1 MLNIS
6 VLIDSKNYIYGVNKP
21 IIDSMTNKDAKS
33 ENSRSP
39 RKGLMDEL
47 TSRGL
52 VHDVS
57 HSMIPSILDHNTTT
71 FYCGYDPTAPSL
83 HAGSLVPI
91 LLQKRLQIAGHRPIV
106 LIGGGTGMI
115 GDPSGKSDERNL
127 LTQQTL
133 AQNTSGLEQQFKT
146 YLDFSAGPNS
156 ALMLNNS
163 DWLEDQNLISFL
175 RDTGKHFPLGSML
188 SRESVKRRLD
198 SASGISFTEFAY
210 QVLQAYDFYHLYKH
224 YDCRLQ
230 VGGSD
235 QYGNILSGIDYIRR
249 VTTDID
255 PALGFVFPLLT
266 TASGEKMGKTAKGA
280 LWLDPNLT
288 SPFEFYQYWLN
299 IDDRD
304 AVRFLK
310 ILTFLELDEISE
322 IENKFLENKSS
333 RLAQKKLAEE
343 VTLMIHGVNG
353 LEEAMAGTSALFAD
367 DGTKTLDGIPSISI
381 TSSVLSEGYDL
392 RTALQAVGLA
402 DSISAAKRL
411 IRQDAV
417 TVNGDKVTQGRN
429 SIGSSDVDDE
439 GTIFL
444 GVGSRHKA
452 VIQVID

>member
-1 MLNIS
+1 
-6 VLIDSKNYIYGVNKP
+6 
-21 IIDSMTNKDAKS
+21 
-33 ENSRSP
+33 
-39 RKGLMDEL
+39 
-47 TSRGL
+47 
-52 VHDVS
+52 
-57 HSMIPSILDHNTTT
+57 
-71 FYCGYDPTAPSL
+71 
-83 HAGSLVPI
+83 
-91 LLQKRLQIAGHRPIV
+91 
-106 LIGGGTGMI
+106 
-115 GDPSGKSDERNL
+115 
-127 LTQQTL
+127 
-133 AQNTSGLEQQFKT
+133 
-146 YLDFSAGPNS
+146 
-156 ALMLNNS
+156 
-163 DWLEDQNLISFL
+163 
-175 RDTGKHFPLGSML
+175 
-188 SRESVKRRLD
+188 
-198 SASGISFTEFAY
+198 
-210 QVLQAYDFYHLYKH
+210 
-224 YDCRLQ
+224 
-230 VGGSD
+230 
-235 QYGNILSGIDYIRR
+235 
-249 VTTDID
+249 
-255 PALGFVFPLLT
+255 
-266 TASGEKMGKTAKGA
+266 MGKTAKGA

-333 RLAQKKLAEE
+333 RLAQKKLAQE